1 MKAMAVTEAEAKTY
15 NGWANYETWAVK
27 LWMDNDEAGC
37 ALQHELLEQA
47 QTTLQNRTYPN
58 QINDVFPFKEII
70 LAALL
75 RDYVRDNSPLADT
88 PSMYSDLMMSAINSV
103 DWDEIASHIIDDADQ
118 N

>member
-1 MKAMAVTEAEAKTY
+1 MAVTEAKTY

-27 LWMDNDEAGC
+27 LWMDNEESGC
-37 ALQHELLEQA
+37 TLQQELLEQA
-47 QTTLQNRTYPN
+47 QNTPYDEEDERIWAGESVTRRTR
-58 QINDVFPFKEII
+58 FI
-70 LAALL
+70 LAGLL
-75 RDYVRDNSPLADT
+75 EDYVTDNNPLADT

>member
-1 MKAMAVTEAEAKTY
+1 MAVTEAEAKTY

-47 QTTLQNRTYPN
+47 QTTLQNRL
-58 QINDVFPFKEII
+58 IPFKEELKEII

-88 PSMYSDLMMSAINSV
+88 PSMYSDLMMSSINSV
-103 DWDEIASHIIDDADQ
+103 DWDEIASHIIDDAD
-118 N
+118 